1 MNGKSE
7 ATTGTTPPTPIYP
20 DLADKVAVVTGG
32 SHGIGA
38 ATAHL
43 LAANG
48 VKVVVSGRDQAAI
61 DGVVTDIRAH
71 CGQATGAA
79 ADVTDFEAIEELRQ
93 KAEQTFGP
101 VDILVAFAG
110 GGRGRPGPVA
120 QSSVEDWRSTIDS
133 NLTAT
138 YLTLRSFLPGMIER
152 SRGAIITMSSLAG
165 RIPTPAL
172 AAYAAAK
179 AGIVMLTRQVAN
191 EVAQYGIRAN
201 CVSPS
206 TILTE
211 RIQGYLSAEQQKEWA
226 AMHPLGRLGTPEDV
240 ALATLFLAS
249 ECSSWL
255 TGLTIDVAGGR
266 VML

>member
-1 MNGKSE
+1 M
-7 ATTGTTPPTPIYP
+7 
-20 DLADKVAVVTGG
+20 
-32 SHGIGA
+32 
-38 ATAHL
+38 
-43 LAANG
+43 
-48 VKVVVSGRDQAAI
+48 
-61 DGVVTDIRAH
+61 
-71 CGQATGAA
+71 
-79 ADVTDFEAIEELRQ
+79 
-93 KAEQTFGP
+93 
-101 VDILVAFAG
+101 
-110 GGRGRPGPVA
+110 
-120 QSSVEDWRSTIDS
+120 EDWRNTIDG